1 MAEVKFEDSLSK
13 LERIVS
19 DLEGGSLNLDDAIKK
34 YEEGMKLSTFCYKKL
49 DEIQKKIELL
59 VKDPSGKLSTK
70 EFDAKDIDEEAK
82 DTTQPKKK
90 QQSIRKKRPKGEE
103 LLF

>member
-1 MAEVKFEDSLSK
+1 MAEIKFEDSLSK
-13 LERIVS
+13 LEGIVS

-34 YEEGMKLSTFCYKKL
+34 YEEGMKLSAFCYKKL
-49 DEIQKKIELL
+49 DGIQKKIELL

-70 EFDAKDIDEEAK
+70 EFDTKGIDEESK
-82 DTTQPKKK
+82 DTIQPKKK
-90 QQSIRKKRPKGEE
+90 QQAIRKKRPKGEE